1 MIETIPKRWI
11 CPACGSET
19 VRMCLECNGD
29 GSAGPI
35 LDDPTD
41 TNPPLGYTAV
51 SSNGLIIDTDSTSA
65 ALFGT
70 KRIAL
75 IGKPFTIFVHDEDLV
90 DFFIHRNAFFTTHK
104 EQNFEIRLR
113 KKDRS
118 FFSAKL
124 ECTFIRD
131 LEKNMDCMQI
141 AIQDYTMRRRALN
154 QLGHQ
159 LDLENIIRSITANMI
174 RCPTREVDASLTRE
188 LKTLAMFT
196 EVERTYLGII
206 DEKKT
211 NLSLTHE
218 WCASKIVPIQETMNS
233 IMLNQL
239 PGLKKSISS
248 GKLLLVSEVDVKSG
262 LWASELNRIHIA
274 GTKSFAYFP
283 LQANRSN
290 RGIIGYD
297 ALSEKSDWDQGFS
310 YLFQFVG
317 HAFMHAILRKQNE
330 TAWLNRHKQA
340 LCKTIS
346 PSDQSADRVALQ
358 PGETALASWN
368 VPLKLEDTAGDIHEI
383 FEISGNPLKRNKEPK
398 WQYQE
403 ISGDH
408 SAFETLKVRIID
420 EKMLIT
426 CPRCM
431 RQDQIRPEHFNVIGK
446 TVMATC
452 PCLFQFELKSEMR
465 SYYRKEVDLEGV
477 FLRTKSE
484 NFLSDSIDYS
494 GKVGIT
500 NISKKGLG
508 FVTEGPS
515 DLRVGD
521 QIRIKFTLDNQARS
535 AITKQV
541 LIKGVKDH
549 YAGGQ
554 FVGPDKNDITLGFYL
569 M

>member
-1 MIETIPKRWI
+1 MIETTHKQGI
-11 CPACGSET
+11 CPACGAET
-19 VRMCLECNGD
+19 VCVCLECNGG
-29 GSAGPI
+29 GSAGPN
-35 LDDPTD
+35 LDGPTGVDPS
-41 TNPPLGYTAV
+41 PGYTV
-51 SSNGLIIDTDSTSA
+51 ISSNGLIIDTDSTSA
-65 ALFGT
+65 VLLDT

-75 IGKPFTIFVHDEDLV
+75 IGKPFALFVHDENLV
-90 DFFIHRNAFFTTHK
+90 DFFIHRNALFTTHK
-104 EQNFEIRLR
+104 EQNFELKLR

-118 FFSAKL
+118 LFSAKL
-124 ECTFIRD
+124 QCTFMRD
-131 LEKNMDCMQI
+131 WNKNKDCMRI
-141 AIQDYTMRRRALN
+141 AIQDYTKRRRALN

-174 RCPTREVDASLTRE
+174 RCPAREVDAFLTRE

-206 DEKKT
+206 DEKNT
-211 NLSLTHE
+211 SLSLTHE
-218 WCASKIVPIQETMNS
+218 WCASKIVPIQKTMTS

-239 PGLKKSISS
+239 PGLKKTIKS
-248 GKLLLVSEVDVKSG
+248 GKLLLASEADVNSG

-283 LQANRSN
+283 LQANRSS

-297 ALSEKSDWDQGFS
+297 ALSGKSDWDQGFS

-346 PSDQSADRVALQ
+346 SSDQSADRVALQ
-358 PGETALASWN
+358 TGETASASWN
-368 VPLKLEDTAGDIHEI
+368 IPLQLEDAAGDIHEI
-383 FEISGNPLKRNKEPK
+383 FDITDNPLKRNKEPK
-398 WQYQE
+398 WQYQKV
-403 ISGDH
+403 SGDH
-408 SAFETLKVRIID
+408 SASETLKVRIID

-431 RQDQIRPEHFNVIGK
+431 RQDQIKPEHLNVIGK

-465 SYYRKEVDLEGV
+465 LYYRKEVDLEGV
-477 FLRTKSE
+477 FLRTKSG

-494 GKVGIT
+494 GKVGIS

-508 FVTEGPS
+508 FFTEGPS

-521 QIRIKFTLDNQARS
+521 QVRIKFTLDNQARS

-541 LIKGVKDH
+541 LIKGVKNH